1 MSRADYPYGMFF
13 LTRRE
18 QIVVAFI
25 LVSLFAGAGIRHY
38 RMSARLPSSAS
49 AVAPAR
55 VSS

>member
-1 MSRADYPYGMFF
+1 MPRADYPYQMLF

-25 LVSLFAGAGIRHY
+25 LVSLFAGAGIRHF
-38 RMSARLPSSAS
+38 RMSARLPSSAN
-49 AVAPAR
+49 AAAPAR